1 MTIRTLS
8 YNDFGIIV
16 EQSKEKIID
25 YIKKNNLEIDYI
37 ISSSKE
43 DHIFNSMLAIDLN
56 IESIFISKYED
67 SFKVKEI
74 LEKIKDIKNP
84 NILLVQSLFNEEDNI
99 ELKQLLKTSNLYLL
113 AAFIPEDYQSCIENI
128 IVVNKANT
136 QELKLPWDKAQFTP
150 LNQLEKLQGLV
161 RVNIDKNNKNFLG
174 FSSSDLRKE
183 IYITHPEWKGLDYIS
198 YQEQSEFNE
207 VKKQN
212 IFYQIK
218 SIQEY
223 EILNKEIIANK
234 INFIEENGITEY
246 FEENLIQAIILSAKL
261 KVVKVIFFDDT
272 KMYNFNTNYI
282 SSI

>member
-99 ELKQLLKTSNLYLL
+99 ELKQLLKTSN
-113 AAFIPEDYQSCIENI
+113 
-128 IVVNKANT
+128 
-136 QELKLPWDKAQFTP
+136 
-150 LNQLEKLQGLV
+150 
-161 RVNIDKNNKNFLG
+161 
-174 FSSSDLRKE
+174 
-183 IYITHPEWKGLDYIS
+183 
-198 YQEQSEFNE
+198 
-207 VKKQN
+207 
-212 IFYQIK
+212 
-218 SIQEY
+218 
-223 EILNKEIIANK
+223 
-234 INFIEENGITEY
+234 
-246 FEENLIQAIILSAKL
+246 
-261 KVVKVIFFDDT
+261 
-272 KMYNFNTNYI
+272 
-282 SSI
+282 